1 MLLLFG
7 FARTEKEGEG
17 NMAWFKC
24 SSELFRT
31 RIVFRLSEP
40 VSFKDPRCNDR
51 IVYFLKL
58 LSESAD
64 GVIFKSKTELS
75 KKLDISEKAS
85 TTIWDICLDEKVLR
99 RDRGGYSAV
108 TWMIE
113 QGILGEEYA
122 DPVKSKQRRRKS
134 GEQPAISE
142 TTSSR
147 QMSEE
152 DEFRLTH
159 DGKSPEEWEEMQRW
173 RNSPEG
179 KEDMKAIEERLRAII
194 GQ

>member
-1 MLLLFG
+1 MLFG

-31 RIVFRLSEP
+31 RIVTRLKDKIRKYDNEA
-40 VSFKDPRCNDR
+40 VNRVHSFLEMLC
-51 IVYFLKL
+51 Y
-58 LSESAD
+58 SAD
-64 GVIFKSKTELS
+64 GYVYKSPE
-75 KKLDISEKAS
+75 DIQKITSATQRQSEE
-85 TTIWDICLDEKVLR
+85 IWSMCLDEKVLR